1 MKFACKHCGVEHDV
15 RPSAIDQQMNCNSCG
30 RLNIIPSH
38 NPKVE
43 LKSRTKTLVYFEPGL
58 LFTSLIIFGHGVHPT
73 LGLSFTLLCTAILLF
88 LIRNPVNTLPFF
100 TQYTALQLRKFCS
113 DQYLI
118 PLWLLLLLSKFP
130 DTNFFFYLIAA
141 ITILYAGISSIA
153 MHYNVDQMVGNAEC
167 KLKPKLRE
175 ILYPFYRRELI
186 NVEAE
191 KDKEGV
197 VLPQSHTQLKIKNK
211 RMKKMDVQIQVDK
224 RFNEWLED
232 EVERFTDIH
241 HSE

>member
-1 MKFACKHCGVEHDV
+1 MKYACKHCGVEHDV

-38 NPKVE
+38 NPQVTTKT
-43 LKSRTKTLVYFEPGL
+43 RTKTLVYFEPGL
-58 LFTSLIIFGHGVHPT
+58 LFTSLIIFGHGIHPT
-73 LGLSFTLLCTAILLF
+73 LGLSSTLLCTAILLF

-100 TQYTALQLRKFCS
+100 AQYTALQLRKFCS

-118 PLWLLLLLSKFP
+118 PLWGLLLLSKFP
-130 DTNFFFYLIAA
+130 ETDFFFYLIAA
-141 ITILYAGISSIA
+141 ISIMYAGISSIA
-153 MHYNVDQMVGNAEC
+153 LHYNVDNMVGNAEC
-167 KLKPKLRE
+167 KPKPKLRE
-175 ILYPFYRRELI
+175 ILHPFYRQELI
-186 NVEAE
+186 DVDEE
-191 KDKEGV
+191 KEEI

-232 EVERFTDIH
+232 EVERFTDMP
-241 HSE
+241 SD